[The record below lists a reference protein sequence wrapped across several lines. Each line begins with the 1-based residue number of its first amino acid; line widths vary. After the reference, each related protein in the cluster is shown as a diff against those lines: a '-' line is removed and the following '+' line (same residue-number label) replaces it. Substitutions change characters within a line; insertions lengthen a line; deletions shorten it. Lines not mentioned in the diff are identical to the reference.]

1 MHMSLR
7 LPVPFSG
14 QTPWAQ
20 VRPGAAISI
29 VTMSVQKHFRFDI
42 VERAPQRARH
52 FALGG
57 TPESTEMTGNDE

>member
-1 MHMSLR
+1 LARKPLSFR
-7 LPVPFSG
+7 G

-20 VRPGAAISI
+20 DRPGAAISI
-29 VTMSVQKHFRFDI
+29 VTMNVQRHFRLDI

-57 TPESTEMTGNDE
+57 TSESTEMTGNTG